1 MPRAVGAAL
10 LALAA
15 LAVAGCGTDG
25 MVEET
30 ADPAEGKAIFQ
41 QTCGGCHTLR
51 EAGTNGS
58 NPVQNP
64 SSGPNLDDAFAAS
77 REEGFAPDT
86 IAEVVRGQIDY
97 PVPPMPEDLLNDA
110 DADAVALYVSL
121 VAANPD
127 ASIGGG
133 PGGAGAATTRN
144 RCSRATA
151 APATYWR
158 RPGPRA
164 PSGPTSTRRRRA
176 SKTPFGRSETA
187 AAGCRP
193 SATSSRTSRSVPWRG
208 TCQSAARP
216 VPRRLLGARPRLRG
230 RRPRA

>member
-1 MPRAVGAAL
+1 MHRAVGAAL

-25 MVEET
+25 MVPET

-64 SSGPNLDDAFAAS
+64 SSGPNLDHAFAAS
-77 REEGFAPDT
+77 RGEGFADDT

-127 ASIGGG
+127 ASVGGG
-133 PGGAGAATTRN
+133 QGAGGDDPQSLFTSNCGSCHVLEKAGTSGAVGPNLDEAQPAFEEAVRQIRN
-144 RCSRATA
+144 GGGGMPAFGDQLTDEQIRALA
-151 APATYWR
+151 RYV
-158 RPGPRA
+158 
-164 PSGPTSTRRRRA
+164 
-176 SKTPFGRSETA
+176 SE
-187 AAGCRP
+187 
-193 SATSSRTSRSVPWRG
+193 RG
-208 TCQSAARP
+208 
-216 VPRRLLGARPRLRG
+216 
-230 RRPRA
+230 

>member
-1 MPRAVGAAL
+1 VRAVGAAL

-30 ADPAEGKAIFQ
+30 ADPAQGKEIFQ

-77 REEGFAPDT
+77 REEGFAADT

-110 DADAVALYVSL
+110 DADSVALYVSL

-133 PGGAGAATTRN
+133 PGGTGGDDPESLFTSNCGSCHVLEKAGTSGAVGPNLDEAQPSFEDAVTQIRN
-144 RCSRATA
+144 GGGGMPAFGEQLTDEQIRALA
-151 APATYWR
+151 RYV
-158 RPGPRA
+158 
-164 PSGPTSTRRRRA
+164 S
-176 SKTPFGRSETA
+176 
-187 AAGCRP
+187 AG
-193 SATSSRTSRSVPWRG
+193 G
-208 TCQSAARP
+208 
-216 VPRRLLGARPRLRG
+216 
-230 RRPRA
+230 

>member
-1 MPRAVGAAL
+1 LRAVGAAL

-15 LAVAGCGTDG
+15 LAVAGCGTEG
-25 MVEET
+25 MVPET
-30 ADPAEGKAIFQ
+30 ADPAQGKAIFQ

-77 REEGFAPDT
+77 REEGFADDA
-86 IAEVVRGQIDY
+86 IAEVVRGQIAY
-97 PVPPMPEDLLNDA
+97 PVPPMPEDLLDGA

-133 PGGAGAATTRN
+133 P
-144 RCSRATA
+144 
-151 APATYWR
+151 
-158 RPGPRA
+158 
-164 PSGPTSTRRRRA
+164 
-176 SKTPFGRSETA
+176 
-187 AAGCRP
+187 AAGGGGDDP
-193 SATSSRTSRSVPWRG
+193 KSMFTSNCGSCHTLEKAGTSGTVGPNLDEAQVTFEAAVRQITNGGGGMPAFGEQLSDEQIRALARYVSERG
-208 TCQSAARP
+208 
-216 VPRRLLGARPRLRG
+216 
-230 RRPRA
+230 

>member
-1 MPRAVGAAL
+1 VPRAVGAAL
-10 LALAA
+10 LALAV

-30 ADPAEGKAIFQ
+30 ADPAQGKAIFQ

-77 REEGFAPDT
+77 REEGFAADT

-110 DADAVALYVSL
+110 DADAVALYVSI

-133 PGGAGAATTRN
+133 PGAGGDDPQSLFTSNCGSCHVLEKAGTSGTVGPNLDEAGPSFEDAVRQIRN
-144 RCSRATA
+144 GGGGMPAFGDQLTDEQIRALA
-151 APATYWR
+151 RYV
-158 RPGPRA
+158 
-164 PSGPTSTRRRRA
+164 
-176 SKTPFGRSETA
+176 
-187 AAGCRP
+187 
-193 SATSSRTSRSVPWRG
+193 SSR
-208 TCQSAARP
+208 
-216 VPRRLLGARPRLRG
+216 
-230 RRPRA
+230 

>member
-1 MPRAVGAAL
+1 
-10 LALAA
+10 
-15 LAVAGCGTDG
+15 
-25 MVEET
+25 MVPET

-51 EAGTNGS
+51 EARTNGS

-64 SSGPNLDDAFAAS
+64 SSGPNLDNAFAAS

-121 VAANPD
+121 VAGNPD

-133 PGGAGAATTRN
+133 PGGGGGGGGDDPKSLFTSNCGSCHTLEKAGTSGTVGPNLDEAQPTFEKALRQITNGGGGMPAFGDQLTDEQI
-144 RCSRATA
+144 RALA
-151 APATYWR
+151 RYV
-158 RPGPRA
+158 
-164 PSGPTSTRRRRA
+164 
-176 SKTPFGRSETA
+176 SE
-187 AAGCRP
+187 
-193 SATSSRTSRSVPWRG
+193 RG
-208 TCQSAARP
+208 
-216 VPRRLLGARPRLRG
+216 
-230 RRPRA
+230 

>member
-1 MPRAVGAAL
+1 
-10 LALAA
+10 
-15 LAVAGCGTDG
+15 

-77 REEGFAPDT
+77 REEGFAADT

-133 PGGAGAATTRN
+133 PGAGGDDPRSLFTSNCGSCHVLEKAGTSGTVGPNLDEAQPTFQEAVRQITN
-144 RCSRATA
+144 GGGGMPAFGDQLEDEQIRALA
-151 APATYWR
+151 RYV
-158 RPGPRA
+158 
-164 PSGPTSTRRRRA
+164 SE
-176 SKTPFGRSETA
+176 RS
-187 AAGCRP
+187 
-193 SATSSRTSRSVPWRG
+193 
-208 TCQSAARP
+208 
-216 VPRRLLGARPRLRG
+216 
-230 RRPRA
+230 

>member
-1 MPRAVGAAL
+1 MHRAVGAAL

-15 LAVAGCGTDG
+15 LAVAGCGTEG
-25 MVEET
+25 MVPET

-77 REEGFAPDT
+77 REEGYAPDT
-86 IAEVVRGQIDY
+86 IAEVVRGQIAY

-110 DADAVALYVSL
+110 DADAVALYVSV
-121 VAANPD
+121 VAGNPD

-133 PGGAGAATTRN
+133 PSAGGDDPKSMFTSNCGSCHTLEKAGTSGTVGPNLDEAQPAFEEAVRQIRN
-144 RCSRATA
+144 GGGGMPAFGDQLTDEQIRALA
-151 APATYWR
+151 RYV
-158 RPGPRA
+158 
-164 PSGPTSTRRRRA
+164 
-176 SKTPFGRSETA
+176 SE
-187 AAGCRP
+187 
-193 SATSSRTSRSVPWRG
+193 RG
-208 TCQSAARP
+208 
-216 VPRRLLGARPRLRG
+216 
-230 RRPRA
+230 

>member
-1 MPRAVGAAL
+1 VHRAVGAAL

-25 MVEET
+25 MVPET

-51 EAGTNGS
+51 EARTNGS

-77 REEGFAPDT
+77 REEGFADDT
-86 IAEVVRGQIDY
+86 IAQVVRGQIEY

-133 PGGAGAATTRN
+133 PGAGGDDPQSLFTSNCGSCHVLEKAGTSGAVGPNLDEAQPTFEEAVRQITNGGGGMPAFGDQLTDEQI
-144 RCSRATA
+144 RALA
-151 APATYWR
+151 RYV
-158 RPGPRA
+158 
-164 PSGPTSTRRRRA
+164 
-176 SKTPFGRSETA
+176 SE
-187 AAGCRP
+187 
-193 SATSSRTSRSVPWRG
+193 RG
-208 TCQSAARP
+208 
-216 VPRRLLGARPRLRG
+216 
-230 RRPRA
+230 

>member
-1 MPRAVGAAL
+1 LRAVGAAL

-15 LAVAGCGTDG
+15 LAVAGCGTEG
-25 MVEET
+25 MVPET

-77 REEGFAPDT
+77 REEGFADDA
-86 IAEVVRGQIDY
+86 IAEVVRGQIAY
-97 PVPPMPEDLLNDA
+97 PVPPMPEDLLDDA
-110 DADAVALYVSL
+110 DADAVALYVSV

-133 PGGAGAATTRN
+133 PAEGGDDPKSLFTSNCGSCHMLEKAGTTGTVGPNLDEAQPSFEEAVRQIRN
-144 RCSRATA
+144 GGGGMPAFGDQLTDEQIRALA
-151 APATYWR
+151 RYV
-158 RPGPRA
+158 
-164 PSGPTSTRRRRA
+164 
-176 SKTPFGRSETA
+176 SE
-187 AAGCRP
+187 
-193 SATSSRTSRSVPWRG
+193 RG
-208 TCQSAARP
+208 
-216 VPRRLLGARPRLRG
+216 
-230 RRPRA
+230 

>member
-1 MPRAVGAAL
+1 LRAVGAAL

-15 LAVAGCGTDG
+15 LVVAGCGTDG
-25 MVEET
+25 MVPET

-51 EAGTNGS
+51 EARTNGS

-77 REEGFAPDT
+77 REEGFAADT

-97 PVPPMPEDLLNDA
+97 PVPPMPEDLLDDA

-127 ASIGGG
+127 ASVG
-133 PGGAGAATTRN
+133 GGAGAGGDDPQSLFTSNCGSCHVLEKAGTSGTVGPNLDEAQPTFEEAVRQIRN
-144 RCSRATA
+144 GGGGMPAFGDQLTDEQIRALA
-151 APATYWR
+151 RYV
-158 RPGPRA
+158 
-164 PSGPTSTRRRRA
+164 
-176 SKTPFGRSETA
+176 SE
-187 AAGCRP
+187 
-193 SATSSRTSRSVPWRG
+193 RG
-208 TCQSAARP
+208 
-216 VPRRLLGARPRLRG
+216 
-230 RRPRA
+230 

>member
-1 MPRAVGAAL
+1 LRAVGAAL

-25 MVEET
+25 MVPET

-77 REEGFAPDT
+77 REEGFADDT

-97 PVPPMPEDLLNDA
+97 PVPPMPEDLLDDA

-133 PGGAGAATTRN
+133 PAEGGDDPQSLFTSNCGSCHVLEKAGTSGTVGPSLDEAQPTFEEAVRQIENGGGGMPAFGGQLTDEQI
-144 RCSRATA
+144 RALA
-151 APATYWR
+151 RYV
-158 RPGPRA
+158 
-164 PSGPTSTRRRRA
+164 
-176 SKTPFGRSETA
+176 SE
-187 AAGCRP
+187 
-193 SATSSRTSRSVPWRG
+193 RG
-208 TCQSAARP
+208 
-216 VPRRLLGARPRLRG
+216 
-230 RRPRA
+230 

>member
-1 MPRAVGAAL
+1 LRAVGAAL
-10 LALAA
+10 LALAVF
-15 LAVAGCGTDG
+15 AVAGCGTDG

-30 ADPAEGKAIFQ
+30 ADPAQGKEIFQ

-77 REEGFAPDT
+77 REEGFAGDT

-133 PGGAGAATTRN
+133 PGGAGGDDPQSLFTSNCGSCHVLEKAGTSGTVGPNLDEAQPSFEDAVRQITNGGGGMPAFGDQLTDEQI
-144 RCSRATA
+144 RALA
-151 APATYWR
+151 RYV
-158 RPGPRA
+158 
-164 PSGPTSTRRRRA
+164 
-176 SKTPFGRSETA
+176 SE
-187 AAGCRP
+187 
-193 SATSSRTSRSVPWRG
+193 RG
-208 TCQSAARP
+208 
-216 VPRRLLGARPRLRG
+216 
-230 RRPRA
+230 

>member
-1 MPRAVGAAL
+1 MRAVGAAL

-30 ADPAEGKAIFQ
+30 ADPAQGKAIFQ

-77 REEGFAPDT
+77 REEGFAEDT
-86 IAEVVRGQIDY
+86 IAEVVRGQINY

-133 PGGAGAATTRN
+133 PGAGGGGDDPKSMFTSNCGSCHTLEKAGTSGAVGPNLDEAQPSFEDAVTQIRN
-144 RCSRATA
+144 GGGGMPAFGEQLTDEQIRALA
-151 APATYWR
+151 RYV
-158 RPGPRA
+158 
-164 PSGPTSTRRRRA
+164 
-176 SKTPFGRSETA
+176 SE
-187 AAGCRP
+187 G
-193 SATSSRTSRSVPWRG
+193 G
-208 TCQSAARP
+208 
-216 VPRRLLGARPRLRG
+216 
-230 RRPRA
+230 